1 MASSELDLVVDAL
14 AGILRDF
21 GKHGFDLAKQDA
33 RKTQAV
39 FDQWAQ
45 HVVLGIEA
53 PGRKGPVASL
63 SQRHFADL
71 RAFFQ
76 SHRKVEQAEVNAA
89 QDALRD
95 VVWNFVASLNRVTQ
109 EDQQD
114 DAKVSGTLGR
124 LSEAVDHAGTQD
136 IRKLALDAIRE
147 VNVVLASRKER
158 QQKQVA
164 EMSARLENLGS
175 QLEVARR
182 ESTTDALTHLFNRRA
197 FDDQLP
203 RVSELARL
211 RGCQAA
217 LLIIDLDHFKKVN
230 DTWGH
235 PAGDAV
241 IRVLAHEC
249 IRVFKRKGDFV
260 ARYGGEEVVVL
271 LTDLQPVEAVA
282 QADKLREVLATT
294 PISWE
299 DAILQVTCSI
309 GVAAWKPDEP
319 PPQWLGRAD
328 AALYHAKE
336 SGRNRV
342 SLD

>member
-1 MASSELDLVVDAL
+1 MDAL

-33 RKTQAV
+33 RRTRAV

-45 HVVLGIEA
+45 HVVLGSEA
-53 PGRKGPVASL
+53 PGQKGPVSAL
-63 SQRHFADL
+63 AQRHFAEL

-76 SHRKVEQAEVNAA
+76 SHRKTEQAEVNAS

-95 VVWNFVASLNRVTQ
+95 VVWNFVASLNRVTH

-114 DAKVSGTLGR
+114 DVKVGGSLTR
-124 LSEAVDHAGTQD
+124 LASAVDSADTQD
-136 IRKLALDAIRE
+136 IRRLALDAIRE
-147 VNVVLASRKER
+147 VNTVLATRKER
-158 QQKQVA
+158 QARQVA
-164 EMSARLENLGS
+164 DLAARLETLGT

-203 RVSELARL
+203 RVSELAKL

-217 LLIIDLDHFKKVN
+217 MLIIDLDHFKKVN

-282 QADKLREVLATT
+282 QADKLREVLAAQ
-294 PISWE
+294 PIAWE
-299 DAILQVTCSI
+299 GATLQVTCSI
-309 GVAAWKPDEP
+309 GVAAWKKDEP
-319 PPQWLGRAD
+319 PAQWLARAD
-328 AALYHAKE
+328 AALYRAKDT
-336 SGRNRV
+336 GRNRV